1 MERVQALAEK
11 FKNQLAQNANK
22 SELRHTV
29 LLILAEL
36 DPTPTISNY
45 PNNVSVIMPYST
57 TDSVSTIQPA
67 IVNPINNKE
76 PINLSEPANLNLSE
90 IKIAEKPKEIMM
102 EEGENK
108 QEIKELLKEV
118 KIELKEVAEYIAL
131 EPIKDLKA
139 AIGIND
145 KFQFIQELF
154 AGDEKDFE
162 SSLKTINTFNIYAEA
177 QFWIKKELRIKNN
190 WQEESTVVKAF
201 DQLIKRRFS

>member
-22 SELRHTV
+22 SELRQTV
-29 LLILAEL
+29 LLILSEL

-45 PNNVSVIMPYST
+45 PNNVSVILPYGSS
-57 TDSVSTIQPA
+57 DQIANEEQV
-67 IVNPINNKE
+67 IVNIIDRSKE
-76 PINLSEPANLNLSE
+76 PVIMDIPE
-90 IKIAEKPKEIMM
+90 IKLTEKPKEIMV
-102 EEGENK
+102 EEVEVEK
-108 QEIKELLKEV
+108 EMKELLIEV
-118 KIELKEVAEYIAL
+118 KIESKEVAAHIAL

-154 AGDEKDFE
+154 GGDEKDFE
-162 SSLKTINTFNIYAEA
+162 SSLKTINAFNIYAEA

-190 WQEESTVVKAF
+190 WDEASASVKAF

>member
-22 SELRHTV
+22 SELRQTV
-29 LLILAEL
+29 LLILSEL
-36 DPTPTISNY
+36 EPSPTISNY
-45 PNNVSVIMPYST
+45 PNNVSVIMPYGST
-57 TDSVSTIQPA
+57 DQIAIGEPVIINEIQNSNEPVIIA
-67 IVNPINNKE
+67 IP
-76 PINLSEPANLNLSE
+76 E
-90 IKIAEKPKEIMM
+90 IKLTEKPKEIMV
-102 EEGENK
+102 EEVEVK
-108 QEIKELLKEV
+108 KEMKEV
-118 KIELKEVAEYIAL
+118 LIEVKMESKEVAEHIAL

-154 AGDEKDFE
+154 GGDEKDFE
-162 SSLKTINTFNIYAEA
+162 SSLKTINAFNIYAEA

-190 WQEESTVVKAF
+190 WDEASASVKAF

>member
-22 SELRHTV
+22 SELRQTV
-29 LLILAEL
+29 LLILSEL
-36 DPTPTISNY
+36 EPSPTISNY
-45 PNNVSVIMPYST
+45 PNNVSVIMPYGST
-57 TDSVSTIQPA
+57 DQIA
-67 IVNPINNKE
+67 IGE
-76 PINLSEPANLNLSE
+76 PVIIAIPE
-90 IKIAEKPKEIMM
+90 IKLTEKPKEIMV
-102 EEGENK
+102 EEVEVK
-108 QEIKELLKEV
+108 KEMKEV
-118 KIELKEVAEYIAL
+118 LIEVKMESKEVAEHIAL

-154 AGDEKDFE
+154 GGDEKHFE
-162 SSLKTINTFNIYAEA
+162 SSLKTINAFNIYAEA

-190 WQEESTVVKAF
+190 WDEASASVKAF

>member
-36 DPTPTISNY
+36 DPTPAISNY

>member
-22 SELRHTV
+22 SELRQTV
-29 LLILAEL
+29 LLILSEL
-36 DPTPTISNY
+36 EPSPTISNY
-45 PNNVSVIMPYST
+45 PNNVSVIMPYGST
-57 TDSVSTIQPA
+57 DQIAIGEPVIINEIQNSNEPVIIA
-67 IVNPINNKE
+67 IP
-76 PINLSEPANLNLSE
+76 E
-90 IKIAEKPKEIMM
+90 IKLTEKPKEIMV
-102 EEGENK
+102 EEVEVK
-108 QEIKELLKEV
+108 KEMKEV
-118 KIELKEVAEYIAL
+118 LIDVKMESKEVAEHIAL

-154 AGDEKDFE
+154 GGDEKDFE
-162 SSLKTINTFNIYAEA
+162 SSLKTINAFNIYAEA

-190 WQEESTVVKAF
+190 WDEASASVKAF